1 MAEEK
6 KEAKKPAVKKAAAA
20 KTPSKAEGK
29 KPAAAS
35 SSAKAAGDKKKAAVS
50 KTPSKAEGKRPVVKA
65 AVKAAES
72 TKASRREKK
81 AKRGDGYVYAIG
93 RRKRAIAQVKLW
105 VDGKGEITVNGME
118 FKKYLPTFEMQA
130 AVLDPLQAVGMDK
143 ANVEAKVLGG
153 GTRGQAGAIRLG
165 IARALLIINPE
176 FRASLKKQGMLT
188 RDPREKERKKP
199 GLKKARKAPQW
210 AKR

>member
-1 MAEEK
+1 MDEEK
-6 KEAKKPAVKKAAAA
+6 KEAKKPAVKKAAAS

-29 KPAAAS
+29 KPTAAKKPAAA
-35 SSAKAAGDKKKAAVS
+35 S
-50 KTPSKAEGKRPVVKA
+50 KTPSKAEGKKPTAKA
-65 AVKAAES
+65 AVKASETS
-72 TKASRREKK
+72 KQSRRDKK
-81 AKRGDGYVYAIG
+81 AKRADGYVYAVG

-143 ANVEAKVLGG
+143 ANVEAKVMGG

-165 IARALLIINPE
+165 ISRALLLINPE
-176 FRASLKKQGMLT
+176 YRTSLKKQGMLT